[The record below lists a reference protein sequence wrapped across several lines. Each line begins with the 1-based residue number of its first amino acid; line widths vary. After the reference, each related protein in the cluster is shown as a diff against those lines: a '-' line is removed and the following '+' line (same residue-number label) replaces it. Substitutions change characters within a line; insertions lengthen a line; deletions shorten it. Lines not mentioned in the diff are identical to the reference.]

1 MSKITESIKR
11 IILQALGKEQSPSS
25 LQDLRAAFAARYHS
39 FKLLLTANN
48 KALEIMSDLEK
59 ALEGTRPFGMSFATV
74 IALPAKA

>member
-1 MSKITESIKR
+1 MTKLINSIKQT
-11 IILQALGKEQSPSS
+11 ILRAFGKDDQQSS

-59 ALEGTRPFGMSFATV
+59 ALEGARPF
-74 IALPAKA
+74 